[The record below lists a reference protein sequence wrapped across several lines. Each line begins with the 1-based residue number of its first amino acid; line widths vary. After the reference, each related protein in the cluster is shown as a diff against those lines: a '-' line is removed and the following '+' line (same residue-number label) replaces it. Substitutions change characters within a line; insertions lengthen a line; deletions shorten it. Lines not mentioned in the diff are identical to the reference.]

1 MKNYTRR
8 TFIKGM
14 TATGAVIAASPLFD
28 MNKWVQAQAV
38 APVKRVPSMCN
49 ACSSH
54 CGIWVH
60 VKAGRVWK
68 VTGHADHPRSRG
80 KLCARAHGGISWLY
94 DPNRVTV
101 PLKRVGD
108 RFIPLSWDEAMADIA
123 TKLKNILDTAG
134 PSAVFYAHNPRQ
146 TGVFY
151 GQRFMDSIG
160 SPTVCTHNAAC
171 NTSLTR
177 GFSETFGW
185 TPGTDMGGAKYILCI
200 GRNYGE
206 GIRTSQ
212 ATGLMAAIAK
222 GTKVVCVDP
231 RLNATAAIAS
241 EWIPIRPGAD
251 LALVLAMSN
260 VLITEELYDKEF
272 IKTQANGFEEFVAAN
287 RPFTPEWAAPL
298 TDIPAET
305 IRRMAREM
313 AAVRPN
319 CHIDPSWKGAFGT
332 NYINSTQ
339 TARAVG
345 LLNALL
351 GNPGAPGGLTYF
363 PGVRFGS
370 LDKEKHPAPPRP
382 TIPRSDGVGVK
393 GEFPLGTSHGLPHV
407 LAKKAK
413 EGKVKAGIIWHH
425 NPVRNFP
432 DRKHMVEGYRSL
444 DLLVVIDTHLRETGM
459 AATHILPEVSFLER
473 EEVVEGYGGR
483 RPAIATRVAAVP
495 KLHPLTRT
503 YPEILTDLATRL
515 GHGKFFNFTLDE
527 LNEAQIAPLKVSLAT
542 LKEKGSLL
550 LEAVE
555 VPAVPP
561 FTTASKKVDFFSKRL
576 ADNGFAPCPVWEAPL
591 VEPDRKNPASFRL
604 IHGKQ
609 GYHSHSATVS
619 IPYLQQIS
627 KDYDA
632 ERLWLNAERAKVL
645 GIKDGDTVLVTSK
658 LASQKVKVKVTNR
671 LHPEAAYLPAGYGTF
686 SPFQPNADGYGISAN
701 DFVPFMTEP
710 LVGHAM
716 MHEVVVEIKKV

>member
-1 MKNYTRR
+1 MKKISRR
-8 TFIKGM
+8 TFLKGL
-14 TATGAVIAASPLFD
+14 TVTGAAIAANPVFD
-28 MNKWVQAQAV
+28 MNKWARAQGG
-38 APVKRVPSMCN
+38 APVKLIPSLCN
-49 ACSSH
+49 GCSSH
-54 CGIWVH
+54 CGMWVH
-60 VKAGRVWK
+60 VKGDRVWK
-68 VTGHADHPRSRG
+68 ATGHADHPRSRG
-80 KLCARAHGGISWLY
+80 KLCARAHGSLSWLY

-101 PLKRVGD
+101 PLKRVAD
-108 RFIPLSWDEAMADIA
+108 SFVPVSWEEAMTDVAA
-123 TKLKNILDTAG
+123 RLKSILDTAG

-151 GQRFMDSIG
+151 GQRFMDAIG
-160 SPTVCTHNAAC
+160 APTVCTHNAAC

-177 GFSETFGW
+177 GFDETFGW

-200 GRNYGE
+200 GRNFGE

-212 ATGLMAAIAK
+212 ATSLMAALAR

-231 RLNATAAIAS
+231 RLSTTAAIAS
-241 EWIPIRPGAD
+241 EWIPIRPGTD

-260 VLITEELYDKEF
+260 VLINEDLYDKEF
-272 IKTQANGFEEFVAAN
+272 IKNSAVGFEEFAAAN
-287 RPFTPEWAAPL
+287 KPFTPEWAAPL
-298 TDIPAET
+298 TDIPADT

-313 AAVRPN
+313 ANARPN

-351 GNPGAPGGLTYF
+351 GNVGAPGGLTNF
-363 PGVRFGS
+363 ASIPFGS
-370 LDKEKHPAPPRP
+370 LSREKHPAPARP

-393 GEFPLGTSHGLPHV
+393 GEFPLATSHGLPHV
-407 LAKKAK
+407 LAKKSM
-413 EGKVKAGIIWHH
+413 EGKVKAGIIWHF

-432 DRKHMVEGYRSL
+432 DRKHMMDGYRKL

-459 AATHILPEVSFLER
+459 VATHILPECTFLER
-473 EEVVEGYGGR
+473 GEVVEGYPGR
-483 RPAIATRVAAVP
+483 RPVIATRVPAVP
-495 KLHPLTRT
+495 KLHPLTRS
-503 YPEILTDLATRL
+503 YPEIITDLANRL
-515 GHGKFFNFTLDE
+515 GLGRFFNFTLDE
-527 LNEAQIAPLKVSLAT
+527 VNEARIAPLKVSLAT
-542 LKEKGSLL
+542 LKERGSVILD
-550 LEAVE
+550 AVE
-555 VPAVPP
+555 VPPVPP

-576 ADNGFAPCPVWEAPL
+576 ADNGFAPCPVWEPPL

-609 GYHSHSATVS
+609 GYHSHTATIS
-619 IPYLQQIS
+619 IPHLLQIS

-632 ERLWLNAERAKVL
+632 ERLWINADRARAL
-645 GIKDGDTVLVTSK
+645 GIKDGDTVVVTSK
-658 LASQKVKVKVTNR
+658 LASQKVGVKVTNR

-686 SPFQPNADGYGISAN
+686 SPFQPNANGYGISPN
-701 DFVPFMTEP
+701 DFVPFLTEP

-716 MHEVVVEIKKV
+716 MHEVVVEIRKV